1 MFVAIVRFPPI
12 NPDHD
17 KEFREWFEWSNQLLK
32 NSPGFISRKLL
43 LGRDKSY
50 AAIVEHSG
58 YDTFTAMHSS
68 NEHKLVHER
77 RRALSLFSGTPKPE
91 FFQVVCT

>member
-1 MFVAIVRFPPI
+1 M
-12 NPDHD
+12 
-17 KEFREWFEWSNQLLK
+17 

-43 LGRDKSY
+43 VDRNKSY

-58 YDTFTAMHSS
+58 YDTFRAMHSS

-77 RRALSLFSGTPKPE
+77 ALSLFNGTLKPE
-91 FFQVVCT
+91 FFQVVYT